1 MSNQYTVVYE
11 NIWKLVEVFYECIT
25 YVCIVTISVKFRINA
40 KTHVYRSFN
49 AYCNHTISKRLI

>member
-25 YVCIVTISVKFRINA
+25 YVCIVTISVKFGINA
-40 KTHVYRSFN
+40 KTYVYRRFN